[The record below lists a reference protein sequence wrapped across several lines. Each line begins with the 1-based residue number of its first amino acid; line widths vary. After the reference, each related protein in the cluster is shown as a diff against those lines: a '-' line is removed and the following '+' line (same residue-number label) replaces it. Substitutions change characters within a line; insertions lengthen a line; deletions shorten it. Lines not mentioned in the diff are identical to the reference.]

1 MIIDGRSA
9 DEGLPVDYDLLIVG
23 GGPAGLTLANEL
35 DGTGRR
41 VALLESG
48 GREFDAEA
56 QALNDGR
63 VTGLETIDLA
73 AARLRLLGGTSHHWG
88 GFCLPLDPI
97 DFERAPLSGMTG
109 WPVPRREVLDHYPRA
124 CDYCDLGR
132 FDFSLEAARGVGADD
147 LLLPGDD
154 IVETSA
160 LRLSANPPTNFG
172 AKFAGMLER
181 SPNVHA
187 WLWTNLVG
195 LEISP
200 EGVVEAVRTRTL
212 SGLERRMTARRVV
225 LACGA
230 VENARLLMVANDRN
244 GTSFGNASGL
254 LGACYMDHLS
264 GGAAFLWPRD
274 PLGPKAYWT
283 GDVVSVDGIPMNFV
297 WRVRDEV
304 QAREGLA
311 NAHFYLIPFSSDTAR
326 RRRKGEAKQGLD
338 ALKSIAKWTLGRGGN
353 GFSLSESYCTFITSA
368 DAMLA
373 ETVSVGGERV
383 DRVLLKYEAEQQP
396 ARASYVDLSYELDAL
411 GLPRPHLHWSP
422 TQADKESIIGTA
434 MLIGQA
440 CGVADLGRLE
450 LEDGTDERY
459 WNMVTGWHQLGT
471 TRMSEAPSDGVVD
484 PDCRVHGTRN
494 LYVAGGSVFPSAG
507 RANPTLTI
515 VALAVRL
522 AGHLKAGWE

>member
-9 DEGLPVDYDLLIVG
+9 DDGLPLDYDLLIVG
-23 GGPAGLTLANEL
+23 GGPAGLTLSNEF
-35 DGTGRR
+35 DGTGRS
-41 VALLESG
+41 VGLLESG
-48 GREFDAEA
+48 GLEFDPQA
-56 QALNDGR
+56 QALNEGL

-88 GFCLPLDPI
+88 GFCLPLDPV

-109 WPVPRREVLDHYPRA
+109 WPFPRSELLEHYPRA
-124 CDYCDLGR
+124 CVYCDLGR
-132 FDFSLEAARGVGADD
+132 FDFSLEAARGLGADD

-154 IVETSA
+154 LVETSA

-172 AKFAGMLER
+172 DKFAGMLR
-181 SPNVHA
+181 ASPNVHA

-200 EGVVEAVRTRTL
+200 EGVVEGVRTRTL
-212 SGLERRMTARRVV
+212 SGVERRMTARRVV

-230 VENARLLMVANDRN
+230 VENTRLLMVANDLN

-274 PLGPKAYWT
+274 PLGPKVYWD
-283 GDVVSVDGIPMNFV
+283 GDAVSGDGIPMKFV

-311 NAHFYLIPFSSDTAR
+311 NAQFYLIPFSTDTAAR
-326 RRRKGEAKQGLD
+326 RREGEAKRGLD

-353 GFSLSESYCTFITSA
+353 GFSLSESYCSFIANA

-373 ETVSVGGERV
+373 EAVDIGGERV

-396 ARASYVDLSYELDAL
+396 TRASYVELSYELDAI

-422 TQADKESIIGTA
+422 TEADKESIIRTA

-440 CGVADLGRLE
+440 CGRADLGRLE
-450 LEDGTDERY
+450 LEEGTGERY
-459 WNMVTGWHQLGT
+459 WNMVTAWHQLGT
-471 TRMSEAPSDGVVD
+471 TRMSEAPADGVVD

-494 LYVAGGSVFPSAG
+494 LYVAGGSVFPSEG

-522 AGHLKAGWE
+522 ADHLKAGRE